1 MLKKQIQLSDHFT
14 IGRLLRFTV
23 PSIVMMIF
31 TSIYGVVDGFF
42 VSNFVGKTSFAAVNF
57 IMPFLM
63 ILGTFGFMFGAGGSA
78 LVAKTLGEADNA
90 RANRYFSLF
99 VYLSVAIGVV
109 ISILGIIF
117 IGPIAVFLGAEGQ
130 MLSDCIVYG
139 RIILVALPFFM
150 LQMEFQSFFVTAE
163 KPKIGLVVTVV
174 SGCTNIILDILLV
187 GIFSFGLIGAALATI
202 ISQIIGGV
210 IPLFYFSRENSSILR
225 LTKTKYDGKAVFR
238 ACANGSSELMTNVS
252 MSLVSMLYNFQ
263 LLKYAGEDGIAAFGV
278 VMYVNMIFL
287 SAFIGYSIGSAP
299 VIGFHYG
306 AGNSAELK
314 SLLRKSLLLIGTFS
328 VLMLVLSVILVK
340 PLSLIFVGYDEYLYE
355 MTCRGFYIYSVSY
368 LFSGV
373 AIFGSGFFTAL
384 NDGLTSAIISF
395 MRALVFQTIAI
406 LILPVFL
413 ELDGVWFANSL
424 AEILSV
430 FIFIIFLFAKRK
442 KYEY

>member
-1 MLKKQIQLSDHFT
+1 
-14 IGRLLRFTV
+14 
-23 PSIVMMIF
+23 
-31 TSIYGVVDGFF
+31 
-42 VSNFVGKTSFAAVNF
+42 
-57 IMPFLM
+57 
-63 ILGTFGFMFGAGGSA
+63 
-78 LVAKTLGEADNA
+78 
-90 RANRYFSLF
+90 
-99 VYLSVAIGVV
+99 
-109 ISILGIIF
+109 
-117 IGPIAVFLGAEGQ
+117 
-130 MLSDCIVYG
+130 
-139 RIILVALPFFM
+139 
-150 LQMEFQSFFVTAE
+150 
-163 KPKIGLVVTVV
+163 
-174 SGCTNIILDILLV
+174 
-187 GIFSFGLIGAALATI
+187 
-202 ISQIIGGV
+202 
-210 IPLFYFSRENSSILR
+210 
-225 LTKTKYDGKAVFR
+225 
-238 ACANGSSELMTNVS
+238 
-252 MSLVSMLYNFQ
+252 
-263 LLKYAGEDGIAAFGV
+263 
-278 VMYVNMIFL
+278 MIFL